1 MNLSFLK
8 RDIPKRALLVVV
20 TLAAVA
26 GVVTGRE
33 KPAIE
38 VVRERTAPKSDVV
51 AHIDLD
57 KLVRA
62 ESSLPQNDPF
72 AQRSFGAE
80 PKAPQAAAG
89 DARPAV
95 PPLPFQYIGKVI
107 ENGKQEVYVMRG
119 DELLTL
125 ARGQK
130 IGNEY
135 RVDKITGT
143 SITFTYLPSKTR
155 QTLDLPAVN

>member
-38 VVRERTAPKSDVV
+38 VVEEKISRGIQPVV
-51 AHIDLD
+51 DIDLA
-57 KLVRA
+57 KLERPEA
-62 ESSLPQNDPF
+62 SLPQNDPF
-72 AQRSFGAE
+72 AARSFGAGQ
-80 PKAPQAAAG
+80 PQQAG
-89 DARPAV
+89 AGASQPEV

-119 DELLTL
+119 DELLTI

-130 IGNEY
+130 IGKEY

-143 SITFTYLPSKTR
+143 SITFTYLPLKTR

>member
-26 GVVTGRE
+26 SVVTGRE
-33 KPAIE
+33 KPAVEI
-38 VVRERTAPKSDVV
+38 VQERTGRPPVQSLAD
-51 AHIDLD
+51 IDLD
-57 KLVRA
+57 KLARA
-62 ESSLPQNDPF
+62 EGSLPQADPF
-72 AQRSFGAE
+72 AQRSFGAQ
-80 PKAPQAAAG
+80 PKQAAA
-89 DARPAV
+89 AESRPAV

-107 ENGKQEVYVMRG
+107 ENGRQEVYVMRG
-119 DELLTL
+119 DEVLTL

-143 SITFTYLPSKTR
+143 SITFTYLPLKTR

>member
-1 MNLSFLK
+1 MNLSFFR
-8 RDIPKRALLVVV
+8 RDIPKRALLVVL
-20 TLAAVA
+20 TLATLA

-38 VVRERTAPKSDVV
+38 LVEEKTAYRAPPPM
-51 AHIDLD
+51 AQIDLA
-57 KLVRA
+57 KLERPEA
-62 ESSLPQNDPF
+62 GLPHTDPF
-72 AQRSFGAE
+72 AQRSFGREHRPAQAE
-80 PKAPQAAAG
+80 SGK
-89 DARPAV
+89 PAV

-119 DELLTL
+119 EELLTI

-130 IGNEY
+130 IGKEY
-135 RVDKITGT
+135 RVDSITG
-143 SITFTYLPSKTR
+143 SAITFTYLPLKTR